1 MRLICVSR
9 GSYSGGK
16 AFAEELASRLGCAC
30 VGREEVLER
39 ATEAGIAA
47 GKLEMASLKPHGLNE
62 RMVLEREHYQAF
74 ATAYLAER
82 ALQGPLVYH
91 GRTGHLLLRRVSHL
105 LRLRVTNDMEA
116 RIASVVQRFGMDR
129 AKARRYIEEVEED
142 RRRWA
147 RSIYNLDWD
156 ASTGYDFIINLEQSS
171 VQNVASAF
179 CAVAQLPE
187 FQETPASRRNLED
200 LLLASRCR
208 TALARDDRTYSAGF
222 KVQAEG
228 GVVSITYLPRH
239 AEEAE
244 AVPAVVEAVPG
255 VRRVLCSMAATR
267 ILWVQERFDPKAEV
281 FGHLMD
287 VAQRWEAAVDLL
299 RFRAADTP
307 QVIERDSP
315 EEAGPPPSQRL
326 NGGVEDDL
334 PNDKPPPD
342 RREDGGLEE
351 TFGAL
356 IRAGR
361 AGGKLTVHGT
371 ANEVLAALDRTAPY
385 SLVAIGDTYLDK
397 GKAARVRLGRELGNT
412 LHERMKVAVIQTDE
426 MKEQYLFGGRQLATM
441 LLYFG
446 LTVLVYFLVFSN
458 QQPILEFL
466 MGKEGL
472 QWHLLAAVSVAVFVP
487 FIAYTYGKAAH
498 YLLKLVRME

>member
-30 VGREEVLER
+30 VGREELLER
-39 ATEAGIAA
+39 ATDAGIAA
-47 GKLEMASLKPHGLNE
+47 GKLEMASLKPRGLNE
-62 RMVLEREHYQAF
+62 RMALEREHYQAF
-74 ATAYLAER
+74 VTAYLAER
-82 ALQGPLVYH
+82 ALAGPLVYH
-91 GRTGHLLLRRVSHL
+91 GRTGHLLLQRVSHV

-116 RIASVVQRFGMDR
+116 RIASVEQRFGMDR

-147 RSIYNLDWD
+147 RSFYNIEWD
-156 ASTGYDFIINLEQSS
+156 ESSGYDFIVNLEQAS

-187 FQETPASRRNLED
+187 FQETPAARKGLQD
-200 LLLASRCR
+200 LLLAGRCR

-239 AEEAE
+239 AREAE
-244 AVPAVVEAVPG
+244 AVTSVVEAVPG
-255 VRRVLCSMAATR
+255 VKRVLCSMATTR

-281 FGHLMD
+281 FSHVLD

-299 RFRAADTP
+299 RFCAADTP
-307 QVIERDSP
+307 QVVEEAPS
-315 EEAGPPPSQRL
+315 EEAGPPPSQRA

-334 PNDKPPPD
+334 PGERGPSEQQ
-342 RREDGGLEE
+342 EDGGVEE
-351 TFGAL
+351 TFDAL

-361 AGGKLTVHGT
+361 AGGKLTVYGT
-371 ANEVLAALDRTAPY
+371 ANEVLAGLDRTAPY

-412 LHERMKVAVIQTDE
+412 LHERMKVAVIQTEE
-426 MKEQYLFGGRQLATM
+426 MKEQYLMGPRQITTM

-446 LTVLVYFLVFSN
+446 MTALVYFLVFSN
-458 QQPILEFL
+458 QQPILELL

-472 QWHLLAAVSVAVFVP
+472 QWHVAAAVAVALFVP
-487 FIAYTYGKAAH
+487 FIAYTYGKATH
-498 YLLKLVRME
+498 LLLKLVRME